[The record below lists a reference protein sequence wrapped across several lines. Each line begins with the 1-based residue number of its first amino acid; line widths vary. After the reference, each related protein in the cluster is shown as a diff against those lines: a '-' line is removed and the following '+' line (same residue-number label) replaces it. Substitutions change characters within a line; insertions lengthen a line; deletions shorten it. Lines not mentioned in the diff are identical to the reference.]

1 MLYFTYLT
9 EYIVFRYLSPVRPG
23 LRILPPET
31 AATPNAQAS
40 SQPPTQPVSQPARA
54 LKSNSLSLFYKKCK
68 PPIGPWRLFFSALK
82 PSSLDVTGLSPVP
95 SLSVPAGLHQAE
107 NALLLP
113 AVLSPWAGADHL
125 DPVPAHPAA
134 RTRADERSS
143 PGPGHLTKPAVVLL
157 LTWACLIVVCLIAP
171 AVDDV
176 RHVCHL

>member
-1 MLYFTYLT
+1 M
-9 EYIVFRYLSPVRPG
+9 FRYLSPVRPG

-31 AATPNAQAS
+31 TATPNTQAS
-40 SQPPTQPVSQPARA
+40 SQPPTQPVSQPARP

-68 PPIGPWRLFFSALK
+68 TPIACWTLFFRSLK
-82 PSSLDVTGLSPVP
+82 LSSWDVTGLLLVP
-95 SLSVPAGLHQAE
+95 SLSVPAGLHEAE

-125 DPVPAHPAA
+125 DPVPAHSAA
-134 RTRADERSS
+134 RTRADEGSS
-143 PGPGHLTKPAVVLL
+143 PWPGHLTKPAGVVLV
-157 LTWACLIVVCLIAP
+157 TGPCLIVVCLIAP